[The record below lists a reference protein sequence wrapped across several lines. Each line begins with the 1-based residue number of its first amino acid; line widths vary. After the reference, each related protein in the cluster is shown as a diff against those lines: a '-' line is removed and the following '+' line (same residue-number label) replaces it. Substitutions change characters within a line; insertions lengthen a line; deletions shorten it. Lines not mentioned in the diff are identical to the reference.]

1 MSLHLNTLFCLI
13 VSLNP
18 VGIHQISTV
27 KVVQAVNIESW
38 LLSLHGHHFCSV
50 KADTPFFPNHSFGF
64 LQETV
69 QSLIAQTKIFANIF
83 TKSKNFLKHVQP
95 VPVRTGPIQSLLAQ
109 NGVENVPFISTVLDL
124 LDSVSPILYIFSPQL
139 LYRSVLCR
147 CPKILAQN
155 VVQYTDCIILY
166 GYCTF

>member
-1 MSLHLNTLFCLI
+1 MSLHLNTLVCLI

-50 KADTPFFPNHSFGF
+50 NADTPFFPNHSFGF
-64 LQETV
+64 LQETF

-95 VPVRTGPIQSLLAQ
+95 VRTGPRQSLLAQ
-109 NGVENVPFISTVLDL
+109 NGVENVPLISTDL
-124 LDSVSPILYIFSPQL
+124 LDSVSPIDLDCESLQP
-139 LYRSVLCR
+139 STT
-147 CPKILAQN
+147 
-155 VVQYTDCIILY
+155 VQE
-166 GYCTF
+166 CTVQVS

>member
-13 VSLNP
+13 VSLKP

-27 KVVQAVNIESW
+27 KGVQAVNIESW

-64 LQETV
+64 LQETL

-95 VPVRTGPIQSLLAQ
+95 VPVRTGPRQSLLAQ

-124 LDSVSPILYIFSPQL
+124 LDSVSPIDLDCESLQPSTTVQECT
-139 LYRSVLCR
+139 V
-147 CPKILAQN
+147 LAQN